1 MIKIF
6 RTINDCID
14 YVLKNNLVAID
25 IQKMEESLMNK
36 HTYKSKT
43 YGLYFVIDEHDILGN
58 D

>member
-25 IQKMEESLMNK
+25 IQRMEEKLMDK
-36 HTYKSKT
+36 KTYKSKT
-43 YGLYFVIDEHDILGN
+43 YGLIFIIDEAGILGN